1 MKVIAY
7 TALRYGR
14 DYYDAAIRSVI
25 DAVDEYH
32 VLYAMQPSHGHYDPT
47 PCPETEEELYQ
58 IAADRAGSK
67 LQWHR
72 GVWQYEGQQRDSIHQ
87 YAPDAD
93 VIIVLDADEVWQ
105 PETVEAVVHDGGQ
118 WIGTYEQRRNGGVR
132 RIRVPMIH
140 FWRSMHRAILHDP
153 AYPVRVILPNNQL
166 EEEFTTNVKPI
177 AHFGYAQRPEIVA
190 YKWRIHGH
198 FNELRRD
205 CDWFNEVFMAN
216 RQTDCHPVGSEYW
229 NPEPVNPLDY
239 LPEWIAEHPYYGMEV
254 IE

>member
-32 VLYAMQPSHGHYDPT
+32 VLYATQPSHGHYDPT
-47 PCPETEEELYQ
+47 PCPETEEELYS
-58 IAADRAGSK
+58 IAVDRAGSK

-87 YAPDAD
+87 VAPDAD
-93 VIIVLDADEVWQ
+93 VILVLDADEVW
-105 PETVEAVVHDGGQ
+105 PEETVRIAIRETARQEIVHR
-118 WIGTYEQRRNGGVR
+118 W
-132 RIRVPMIH
+132 RIPMIH
-140 FWRSMHRAILHDP
+140 FWRSMHRAVLHDP
-153 AYPVRVILPNNQL
+153 AYPERVVMAGAAPALTLDAP
-166 EEEFTTNVKPI
+166 PI

-205 CDWFNEVFMAN
+205 CDWFHDVFMAN

-229 NPEPVNPLDY
+229 WPESANPLDY
-239 LPEWIAEHPYYGMEV
+239 LPAWVAEHPYFGMEV

>member
-93 VIIVLDADEVWQ
+93 VIIVLDADEVWS
-105 PETVEAVVHDGGQ
+105 ERLVNLAVGHKEMNLFS
-118 WIGTYEQRRNGGVR
+118 TRRFQQVR
-132 RIRVPMIH
+132 VQMIH
-140 FWRSMHRAILHDP
+140 YWRSMHRAVLHDP
-153 AYPVRVILPNNQL
+153 AYPIRVLYPKASHAEAIQL
-166 EEEFTTNVKPI
+166 TNSENSFI
-177 AHFGYAQRPEIVA
+177 SHFGYAQCPEIVA

-216 RQTDCHPVGSEYW
+216 RQTDCHPVGSEFW
-229 NPEPVNPLDY
+229 NVEPVNPLDY
-239 LPEWIAEHPYYGMEV
+239 LPAWMVEHPYFGMEV